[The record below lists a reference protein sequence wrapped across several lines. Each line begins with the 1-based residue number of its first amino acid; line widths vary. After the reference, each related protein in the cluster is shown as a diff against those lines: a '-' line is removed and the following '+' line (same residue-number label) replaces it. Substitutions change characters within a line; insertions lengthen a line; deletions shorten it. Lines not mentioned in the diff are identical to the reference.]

1 MITGALPFLRNKGCF
16 EVFYWTHLNYIS
28 FSIIYVLHASSALYW
43 FLLPG
48 LVFMTCKLQTILR
61 FCLGTRS
68 VSRLWLIS
76 NYLGYTRS
84 SVLEIVAFQD
94 KK

>member
-68 VSRLWLIS
+68 DFRLLVNIGLYRIHQIQCS
-76 NYLGYTRS
+76 GDCRL
-84 SVLEIVAFQD
+84 
-94 KK
+94 